1 MPTIHNEVAIARSPD
16 HVWALLRDL
25 AAVTD
30 WVPGIAGAR
39 LDGTRR
45 ICTTAE
51 GAEIHEEIELDDA
64 RRAYSYTQPIHP
76 LGFKA
81 SRGTL
86 AVTGNGADSH
96 VTWDAE
102 FELADPAQEAQL
114 LPLLEQGYSAAL
126 EALKERLEQRPLDV
140 VNRFYE
146 ATSAR
151 RSDELAG
158 LVSEDVTFDGPVM
171 QARGAREYLA
181 MNEQLLGFHRD
192 TTMLRQFEDRGDV
205 CSIYEL
211 TMRTPAGG
219 ELTLTVADWMEVA
232 DGRIAAQRIYFDP
245 REFAQAFGM

>member
-1 MPTIHNEVAIARSPD
+1 MPTIHKNVTIARAPD
-16 HVWALLRDL
+16 DVWALLRDL
-25 AAVTD
+25 AAVTE

-39 LDGTRR
+39 LVGTRR

-64 RRAYSYTQPIHP
+64 RRTYAYTQPVHP
-76 LGFKA
+76 LGFKT

-86 AVTGNGADSH
+86 AVTGNSSGSR

-102 FELADPAQEAQL
+102 LEFADPAQEVQL
-114 LPLLEQGYSAAL
+114 LPLLEQGYAAAL
-126 EALKERLEQRPLDV
+126 EGLRRRLEQRPLDV

-146 ATSAR
+146 ATSSR
-151 RSDELAG
+151 RSDELAAF
-158 LVSEDVTFDGPVM
+158 VSEDVTFDGPLM

-181 MNEQLLGFHRD
+181 MNEQLLGFHRG
-192 TTMLRQFEDRGDV
+192 TTMLRQFENGDGV

-211 TMRTPAGG
+211 TMATPAGA
-219 ELTLTVADWMEVA
+219 ELTLAIADWIEVA
-232 DGRIAAQRIYFDP
+232 DGTIASQRTYFDP

>member
-1 MPTIHNEVAIARSPD
+1 MPTIHNDVTIARSPD
-16 HVWALLRDL
+16 DVWALLSDL

-30 WVPGIAGAR
+30 WVPGIMSAR

-64 RRAYSYTQPIHP
+64 RRRYAYTQPVHP

-86 AVTGNGADSH
+86 AVTGNGAGSH
-96 VTWDAE
+96 VVWDAE
-102 FELADPAQEAQL
+102 VEFADAEQETQL
-114 LPLLEQGYSAAL
+114 IPLLEQGYATAL
-126 EALKERLEQRPLDV
+126 ETLKRRLERRPLDV

-146 ATSAR
+146 ATSNR
-151 RSDELAG
+151 RSHELAA
-158 LVSEDVTFDGPVM
+158 LIREDVTFDGPVM

-181 MNEQLLGFHRD
+181 MNEQLLGFHRE
-192 TTMLRQFEDRGDV
+192 TTMLRQFEDEGGV
-205 CSIYEL
+205 CSIYVM
-211 TMRTPAGG
+211 TMGTPAGG
-219 ELTLTVADWMEVA
+219 ELTMTIADWIEVA
-232 DGRIAAQRIYFDP
+232 DGKIAAQRIYFDP